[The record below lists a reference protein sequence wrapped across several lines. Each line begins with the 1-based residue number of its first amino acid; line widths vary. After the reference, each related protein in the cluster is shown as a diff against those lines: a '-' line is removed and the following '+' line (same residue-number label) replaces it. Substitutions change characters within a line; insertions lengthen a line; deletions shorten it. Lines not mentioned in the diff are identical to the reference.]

1 MLKKNA
7 LYILFLGTLCIL
19 AGIGVM
25 IWASDK
31 FYLGIA
37 FIVLGLVYGL
47 AGILLYRRSKKI
59 SATKHESKE

>member
-37 FIVLGLVYGL
+37 FVVLGLVYGL

-59 SATKHESKE
+59 ASTKHESKE

>member
-7 LYILFLGTLCIL
+7 LYILFLGILCIL

-37 FIVLGLVYGL
+37 FVVLGLVYGL
-47 AGILLYRRSKKI
+47 AGLLLYRRVKKQ
-59 SATKHESKE
+59 AVTKVEPKE

>member
-7 LYILFLGTLCIL
+7 LYILFLGILCIL

-37 FIVLGLVYGL
+37 FVVLGLVYGL
-47 AGILLYRRSKKI
+47 AGLLLYRRLKKI
-59 SATKHESKE
+59 VAKKAESKE

>member
-1 MLKKNA
+1 MLKKNV
-7 LYILFLGTLCIL
+7 LYILFLGILCIL

-37 FIVLGLVYGL
+37 FVVLGLVYGL
-47 AGILLYRRSKKI
+47 AGLLLYRRLKKI
-59 SATKHESKE
+59 VAKKAESKE

>member
-7 LYILFLGTLCIL
+7 LYILFLGILCIL
-19 AGIGVM
+19 AGIAVM

-37 FIVLGLVYGL
+37 FVVLGLVYGL
-47 AGILLYRRSKKI
+47 AGLLLYRRLRKIAAKK
-59 SATKHESKE
+59 AESKE